1 MADEREKE
9 LCAVKHKSRAVIPF
23 AFASLVHARSVCHH
37 EVFHQSSV
45 AAFCC
50 FNNVGF
56 ACNASSSS
64 SSLQQ
69 CASRRRQ
76 RVGRAAFGGAATF
89 CCAVVCAPTLLRYAA
104 TSDELRPMATSR
116 GVRSRLQR
124 RAWVCEEQ
132 KASVHGD
139 GNYRTCLLQ

>member
-1 MADEREKE
+1 MADEREKG
-9 LCAVKHKSRAVIPF
+9 LYSVKHKSSAVIPF
-23 AFASLVHARSVCHH
+23 VSLVHARSVCNH
-37 EVFHQSSV
+37 VVLHQSSV
-45 AAFCC
+45 AAFRC

-56 ACNASSSS
+56 AYNASSSS
-64 SSLQQ
+64 SSLQE

-76 RVGRAAFGGAATF
+76 QVGRTAFGGAATF
-89 CCAVVCAPTLLRYAA
+89 CCAVVCAPTLIRYAA

-139 GNYRTCLLQ
+139 GNYRTCLLH